1 MLGFPRGDIVEVP
14 IALREHGISLRTS
27 TAADMAFLRRL
38 YGQVRADELAVLPW
52 LASQKE
58 AFLDSQFALQH
69 QHYLSHFPDAC
80 FLLVE
85 CNATPIGRFYL
96 LKQAPEFLIIDIS
109 VAIAWQNQGI
119 GTALMRD
126 AQTMAQKVGAG
137 VRLHVDQRNHG
148 ARRLYDRLG
157 FVATHTNGPY
167 IGMRWLAMTN

>member
-137 VRLHVDQRNHG
+137 CVCTLTSVIMVRVDYMTVLALLR
-148 ARRLYDRLG
+148 
-157 FVATHTNGPY
+157 HTPMGH
-167 IGMRWLAMTN
+167 ISVCVG